1 MKEKVVIITG
11 ASSGIG
17 LAIAREFAN
26 LGSKVVLA
34 ARSEDKLKEL
44 ESEFVSRGVQALAV
58 KTDVSVIEECKN
70 LIDKTIEKF
79 GRIDILINNAG
90 ISMRALFL
98 DVDMQVLKRLMDVNF
113 WGTVYCS
120 KFALPYLI
128 RSKGSL
134 VGISSVAGFQ
144 GLPGRSGYSASK
156 FAMHGFMETLR
167 IENLKNGLHVMILS
181 AGFTKSEIRKRAL
194 VADGS
199 TQGYTPR
206 VEEKMMM
213 PEQVAR
219 KLVRAL
225 KKRKRIKILTLEG
238 QLIALLQRIVPKIVD
253 KGAYD
258 RLAKEP
264 DSPFK

>member
-1 MKEKVVIITG
+1 MKDKVVIITG

-17 LAIAREFAN
+17 LAVAREFASR
-26 LGSKVVLA
+26 GSKVVLA
-34 ARSEDKLKEL
+34 ARRENILKEL
-44 ESEFVSRGVQALAV
+44 ENEFRSKGYEALIV
-58 KTDVSVIEECKN
+58 KTDVTVIDDCKN
-70 LIDKTIEKF
+70 LINKTIEKF

-90 ISMRALFL
+90 ISMRALFI
-98 DVDMQVLKRLMDVNF
+98 DVDIQVLRKLMEVNF

-128 RSKGSL
+128 KAKGSL
-134 VGISSVAGFQ
+134 VGVSSVAGFH

-181 AGFTKSEIRKRAL
+181 AGFTKSEIRKKAL
-194 VADGS
+194 TKDGS
-199 TQGYTPR
+199 EQGYTPR

-219 KLVRAL
+219 AMIKAI

-238 QLIALLQRIVPKIVD
+238 QLIALLQRIIPGIVD
-253 KGAYD
+253 RGAYNE
-258 RLAKEP
+258 LAKEP
-264 DSPFK
+264 DSPFN